1 MEEELRVLYVEG
13 LATHDDPESCVDV
26 PRGRGEALAGAR
38 VGRAIE
44 PRNHLVRGADVV
56 ETAEGTIAAAYWA
69 IRPQAAPGVDGVTWA
84 ECAPHGP
91 YAYFT
96 ARPQGRGRAKYVPAS
111 LVAVVR
117 GYLQRGRCRTRR
129 VQCAGSCARGGTA
142 RSGST
147 VYGVAAPRR
156 SGPAPGGLLGDPPT
170 GRAGGGW
177 GDVGRVRAGPGGQ
190 PAGPAR
196 TSAGGALPGQTE

>member
-84 ECAPHGP
+84 EYGQDLEACLLYTSDAADEEDSVDLG
-91 YAYFT
+91 
-96 ARPQGRGRAKYVPAS
+96 GRRII
-111 LVAVVR
+111 
-117 GYLQRGRCRTRR
+117 
-129 VQCAGSCARGGTA
+129 
-142 RSGST
+142 
-147 VYGVAAPRR
+147 
-156 SGPAPGGLLGDPPT
+156 
-170 GRAGGGW
+170 
-177 GDVGRVRAGPGGQ
+177 
-190 PAGPAR
+190 
-196 TSAGGALPGQTE
+196 